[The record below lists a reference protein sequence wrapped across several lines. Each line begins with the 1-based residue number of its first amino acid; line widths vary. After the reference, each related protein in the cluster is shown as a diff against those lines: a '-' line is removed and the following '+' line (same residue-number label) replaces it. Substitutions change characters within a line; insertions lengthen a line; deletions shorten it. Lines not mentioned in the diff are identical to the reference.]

1 MTFQFSDRKL
11 IPIHEKVIAEARLSF
26 EDGVTLFQ
34 SLDLLGIGYLA
45 NIVRERKNG
54 NIGYYNLNQHIDYT
68 NVCILIDSGIVTV
81 HMHLFMSL
89 VTFLLM

>member
-11 IPIHEKVIAEARLSF
+11 IPIHEKVMAEARLSF

-45 NIVRERKNG
+45 NIVRERKE
-54 NIGYYNLNQHIDYT
+54 
-68 NVCILIDSGIVTV
+68 
-81 HMHLFMSL
+81 
-89 VTFLLM
+89 